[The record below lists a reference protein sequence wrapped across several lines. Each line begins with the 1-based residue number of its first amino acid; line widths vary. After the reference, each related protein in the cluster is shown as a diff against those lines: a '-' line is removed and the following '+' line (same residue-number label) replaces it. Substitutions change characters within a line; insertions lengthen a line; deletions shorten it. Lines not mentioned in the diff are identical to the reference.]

1 MANDRL
7 REFTQLSKDLMA
19 QAESDRDAQVRRL
32 LAAGASPLMVD
43 ALMDVARKE
52 MWAVLFSHLVEVAV
66 QWQRSEDNS
75 GDEDERNMRAYN
87 NGKRSG
93 IDDCIRNV
101 FEYAQRGPIGSS

>member
-7 REFTQLSKDLMA
+7 REFTQLSKDLTA
-19 QAESDRDAQVRRL
+19 QAESDRDAQVKRL

-52 MWAVLFSHLVEVAV
+52 MWAVLFSHLVEVAIE
-66 QWQRSEDNS
+66 WQRSEDNS
-75 GDEDERNMRAYN
+75 GDVDMRDWN
-87 NGKRSG
+87 EGKRSG

-101 FEYAQRGPIGSS
+101 FEYAHRGPIGSS